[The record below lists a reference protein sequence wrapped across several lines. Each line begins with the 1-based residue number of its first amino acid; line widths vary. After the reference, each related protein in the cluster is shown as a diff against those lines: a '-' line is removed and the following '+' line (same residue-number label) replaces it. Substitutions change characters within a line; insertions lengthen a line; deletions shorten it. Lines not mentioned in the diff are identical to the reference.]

1 MSYFIKVFRVMS
13 IVSEWSVTALADGK
27 VSIAELTQLGTDL
40 CQALGVK
47 TEFEIPGG
55 NN

>member
-1 MSYFIKVFRVMS
+1 MGYFIKALRIMA

-27 VSIAELTQLGTDL
+27 VTIAELTQLGLDL

-47 TEFEIPGG
+47 TEFELLK
-55 NN
+55 